1 MIDYKYTF
9 LNIML
14 LRRLYSLSGKAV
26 LSRLLPCVFVA
37 GIFCLSSCE
46 DDTDRPSPSSPVVSF
61 TSEIGSS
68 RTPSTRSTTD
78 SDTPQGTVTAL
89 QGGSIP
95 LYLHTLYTDS
105 IALPSSDSRSDR
117 GVLTR
122 ATPIK
127 DDNMYES
134 FGVSAYSY
142 TGSWDESQTTPN
154 YFYNATASKSGG
166 SYTLSSTYYWPGSS
180 YKMKFFAYAPTA
192 NGQYVLSGR
201 TQAGSPTISVTIPSD
216 VNDQKDLLVA
226 KTDELAGN
234 TNTAVALTFN
244 HALTAI
250 RFVCGDDMQGGTV
263 KSVSLKNVYSKGTYH
278 MGTQSWSN
286 IGTPAT
292 FPQTL
297 NKSTTGTAGEALTTD
312 AQTFMMVPQTL
323 PDGAQLEVVF
333 TDNSSIDHTL
343 TADIKGTSWPVGK
356 TVTYKISSSSINWS
370 YTLTVSGPADFT
382 YTGGTRQYSVTSYRE
397 NGKGVQEAAPWTAQY
412 SVDNGVSW
420 TDTRPEWLTAFTASG
435 AGGISAQPYDATAIA
450 QTGTDSNPHTAVLG
464 AKPDKGSE
472 TTPYNLSNSTGG
484 NTVENTANC
493 YVVDAPGY
501 YSLPLVYGNAIKNS
515 AANESAYKT
524 SNTGSNILSNF
535 INHTGSAIT
544 DPYISRNANC
554 TPAKAELVWQDA
566 ASLVTDIKYNA
577 GSNGGNISFKVERSS
592 IRQGNAVI
600 AIKDASD
607 AILWSW
613 HIWVTDE
620 DLSRTIEITN
630 HQGYTYRML
639 PVNLGWC
646 DANTLTYAE
655 RSCKVKFTA
664 GGESRTITVKQ
675 TSNSITTG
683 GNHPYYE
690 WGRKD
695 PLRPSSG
702 LGNTNKT
709 WYDKNGTSSTG
720 GHATENFST
729 GITCI
734 MSYILKPDVMQNRN
748 FGDNTYANLW
758 STDNTVY
765 TANDNPVVK
774 TVYDPS
780 PVGFKLP
787 PSNVFTGF
795 TTTGDNTSTPS
806 EINGTWDSSSKGWNF
821 YTDSSKSKTIFFPA
835 SGYRYYSNGEMRDV
849 GSNGYCWTVVL
860 ADRYLSRNL
869 NFSSSLAYPLNQS
882 YKSYGR
888 GVRSSQE

>member
-1 MIDYKYTF
+1 M
-9 LNIML
+9 
-14 LRRLYSLSGKAV
+14 RRFIFLSGRAD
-26 LSRLLPCVFVA
+26 LSRLLPFVFVA

-46 DDTDRPSPSSPVVSF
+46 DDLERGKTSTSISF
-61 TSEIGSS
+61 TPVIQSS
-68 RTPSTRSTTD
+68 WGPSTRSSTD
-78 SDTPQGTVTAL
+78 TDTPQGTVTAL
-89 QGGSIP
+89 QGGDSTP

-105 IALPSSDSRSDR
+105 IALPPSDSRPDR

-127 DDNMYES
+127 DVNMYES

-142 TGSWDESQTTPN
+142 TGSWSEDKTPN
-154 YFYNATASKSGG
+154 YFYNATASKSDGG
-166 SYTLSSTYYWPGSS
+166 YTLSSTHYWPGSS

-192 NGQYVLSGR
+192 NTQYVLSGR

-234 TNTAVALTFN
+234 TNTAVALSFN

-250 RFVCGDDMQGGTV
+250 RFVCGDDMQVGTV

-382 YTGGTRQYSVTSYRE
+382 YTGGTQPYSVTSYRE
-397 NGKGVQEAAPWTAQY
+397 NTKGVQEAAPWTAQY

-435 AGGISAQPYDATAIA
+435 AGGTSAQPYDATVSV
-450 QTGTDSNPHTAVLG
+450 QTGTDTSPHTTALQNAT
-464 AKPDKGSE
+464 AKGTAD
-472 TTPYNLSNSTGG
+472 TPYNLSNQTDGG
-484 NTVENTANC
+484 PTDENTANC
-493 YVVDAPGY
+493 YVVSAPGY
-501 YSLPLVYGNAIKNS
+501 YSFPLVYGNGIKNR
-515 AANESAYKT
+515 ATNESAYKT
-524 SNTGSNILSNF
+524 GNTGSNILSNF
-535 INHTGSAIT
+535 INHAGAAIT
-544 DPYISRNANC
+544 NPYISRNADC

-566 ASLVTDIKYNA
+566 PDLLTDIEYNNA
-577 GSNGGNISFKVERSS
+577 WDGFVTFSVNRNT

-600 AIKDASD
+600 AIKDGSNNV
-607 AILWSW
+607 LWSW

-620 DLSRTIEITN
+620 DISRTIEITN
-630 HQGYTYRML
+630 HQGYKYRML

-646 DANTLTYAE
+646 DDDVTTYAE
-655 RSCKVKFTA
+655 RSCKVRFTA
-664 GGESRTITVKQ
+664 GDASKEVTIRQV
-675 TSNSITTG
+675 SASITIR
-683 GNHPYYE
+683 GNHPYYQ

-695 PLRPSSG
+695 PLRPSNG
-702 LGNTNKT
+702 LADTNKT
-709 WYDKNGTSSTG
+709 WYDKNGTSSQSNP
-720 GHATENFST
+720 ATENFSA
-729 GITCI
+729 GVTCI
-734 MSYILKPDVMQNRN
+734 MNYILKPDVMQNQAS
-748 FGDNTYANLW
+748 GDNAYANLW
-758 STDNTVY
+758 SVDNTVY

-787 PSNVFTGF
+787 PGNVFTGF
-795 TTTGDNTSTPS
+795 TTTGGSTSTSS
-806 EINGTWDSSSKGWNF
+806 EINGTWS
-821 YTDSSKSKTIFFPA
+821 
-835 SGYRYYSNGEMRDV
+835 
-849 GSNGYCWTVVL
+849 
-860 ADRYLSRNL
+860 
-869 NFSSSLAYPLNQS
+869 SSSL
-882 YKSYGR
+882 KG
-888 GVRSSQE
+888 